1 MKLNNV
7 TFRTVFIVDPTAQRI
22 AQNWLLY
29 AFTLHKFLVRKNTIV
44 PGNSK
49 SVDASWQ
56 SGIASSQRNEKLSF
70 GDVGL
75 DCCSLDD
82 MRERGGYD

>member
-1 MKLNNV
+1 MKVNV
-7 TFRTVFIVDPTAQRI
+7 TFRRVFSVDCTAEHV
-22 AQNWLLY
+22 ADNWLLY
-29 AFTLHKFLVRKNTIV
+29 AFTLHKFLVPKNTIV

-49 SVDASWQ
+49 SVDARWQ

-75 DCCSLDD
+75 DCCSSDD